1 MKIKAVLF
9 VMILLILFAAAEG
22 RGRFY
27 TEGKIKVWAAFFS
40 EEKDADEEEAGD
52 RPPMVALTFDD
63 GPSALYTGTL
73 LDGLEKRGV
82 KASFFLLGKNV
93 EGNEKLVKRMWKEGH
108 LVGNHTYSHVKLS
121 TLSEPRAREEILK
134 TNNQIYEITGSYP
147 QYLRPPFGSWKKNL
161 EFCVEMIPVFWNI
174 DPLDW
179 KIQNVPA
186 IVESVLCE
194 VRDGAIILMHDGY
207 ETSVEAALKI
217 IDRLQ
222 ADGYE
227 FVTVDCLITP

>member
-1 MKIKAVLF
+1 MKNKAVLL
-9 VMILLILFAAAEG
+9 VMILLMLFAPID
-22 RGRFY
+22 RQRWFY
-27 TEGKIKVWAAFFS
+27 TGGSIKVWTTFFS
-40 EEKDADEEEAGD
+40 EKKDSENEAAED
-52 RPPMVALTFDD
+52 RPPMVAFTFDD
-63 GPSALYTGTL
+63 GPSALYTEKL
-73 LDGLEKRGV
+73 LDGLERRGV

-108 LVGNHTYSHVKLS
+108 LVGNHTYSHVRLS
-121 TLSEPRAREEILK
+121 TLSEPRAREEIFK
-134 TNNQIYEITGSYP
+134 TNNQIYEITGNYP

-179 KIQNVPA
+179 KIQNVSA
-186 IVESVLCE
+186 IVESVLCQ

-207 ETSVEAALKI
+207 ETSVEAALEI

-222 ADGYE
+222 TDGYE